1 MHTNRIS
8 PARKITSWLMA
19 AAGLA
24 LLSGCESVKLTDL
37 TPKTMV
43 ENPSHIYTF
52 TLRALPRTNTVVGL
66 EPRIVI
72 DGQNHGMK
80 KSALGEGL
88 YDFEYQLPPGRDRLA
103 YYFLVNYN
111 VEGNGVLTPQET
123 YTQVSQVMIEN
134 RYVVRLQVNRGPVGA
149 VVSIVGRGFTP
160 QDTVHFDG
168 TPVRTVL
175 VSPNELNF
183 FVPALDAGRTYK
195 VTLAGSAGTSDVG
208 PFRIDTSNVTVSP
221 TSLTLRTGERQ
232 PLSFTLATPA
242 PAGGT
247 LLDVTTDVPES
258 VIMPEVIVRP
268 GQTHVSVTV
277 EGGRPGNGNLFLKG
291 FGSGEISIPITV
303 NPR

>member
-24 LLSGCESVKLTDL
+24 LLTGCETVRLTDL

-52 TLRALPRTNTVVGL
+52 TLRVAPRSSTVVGL
-66 EPRIVI
+66 DPRIVI

-111 VEGNGVLTPQET
+111 VEGNGVLAPQET
-123 YTQVSQVMIEN
+123 YTQVNQVVIEN

-160 QDTVHFDG
+160 QDTVQFDG

-175 VSPNELNF
+175 VSANELNF

-195 VTLAGSAGTSDVG
+195 VSLRGASGSNDVG
-208 PFRIDTSNVTVSP
+208 PFRIDASTITVSP
-221 TSLTLRTGERQ
+221 TSLALRTGERQ
-232 PLSFTLATPA
+232 NLTFTLTNPA

-258 VIMPEVIVRP
+258 VIMPEVIVKP
-268 GQTHVSVTV
+268 GQTNVSVTV
-277 EGGRPGNGNLFLKG
+277 EGGRPGTGQLFLKG
-291 FGSGEISIPITV
+291 FGSGEVTIPITV
-303 NPR
+303 SPR